1 MDTQNKI
8 IWPGWETGRVIGRG
22 SFGTVYEIRRD
33 VLGDIE
39 RAALKHISIP
49 ASEEEIISLQSEGMD
64 AASITKTFR
73 EQLNDIVNEYKLMR
87 RLNDCPYVVRC
98 DDVQYIQKQD
108 GFGWDIFIKM
118 ELLTPVTRLLGA
130 DTEIAEEKVVALGKD
145 ISRALIRCG
154 EQNILHRDIKI
165 QNIFVSEDGKYKLG
179 DFGIARAKERTSTGT
194 ARVGTYDYMAPEVY
208 FGKRY
213 DKTAD
218 IYSLGMVLYWL
229 LNNRRMPFLPQT
241 EEAPRMQDRENAR
254 MRRLNG
260 EKLPPPA
267 NGSKGLQKIVL
278 KCCAYKPE
286 NRYRDPSDLLNDLLT
301 LTRKPAVKKAA
312 PAKRGRHTD
321 KSNDNYDRLPEL
333 AAKSEDILQPE
344 EIPEPKATR
353 KKRSGWRIVWRIIG
367 VIYLLIAIAV
377 GVIVYQAK
385 HENREEEAWVN
396 TLGHFDNIS
405 ELVDALNAEETA
417 STDDTAKGIFEIG
430 TKENTIICKY
440 CLKSMPE
447 IIAKAQNSDKEN
459 IDLYNQVIVTM
470 PEFKE
475 YLETELNKSFSNV
488 HVDLYLMI
496 DEYSDV
502 VVASV
507 ENGIVTY
514 DLVNNIGTAPV
525 GITPITERPSKNGRV
540 TYESDNNTGIMST
553 PLPAGS
559 KSEANGLLYEV
570 VDDCIVITGYE
581 GNSNSVAIPNRIYG
595 LPVLEIGDH
604 AFSSCK
610 NLVEITIPNS
620 VKTINSSA
628 FIYCI
633 SLKKITIPEGL
644 ETIGNNA
651 FYFCK
656 ALETIILPQ
665 TLKNIGSNA
674 FSWCKSLTNIA
685 IPKSVIHVE
694 DSVFS
699 SCGSLRHIYADPGS
713 YAAEYFADDPRL
725 VITGSQ
731 SPSPA
736 STPDP
741 AEDPN
746 TPHLF
751 IENVTYPKDMPHGSA
766 LEVYGDIY
774 TDKGVI
780 AMVSGYIV
788 DADGNRLVDAAGNVI
803 QSNNFYPYT
812 ETFSLAGTVNAVLK
826 FGELKP
832 GIYTYIVSAIAEND
846 SFSSG
851 SVTLIE
857 HTFEVY

>member
-1 MDTQNKI
+1 M
-8 IWPGWETGRVIGRG
+8 
-22 SFGTVYEIRRD
+22 
-33 VLGDIE
+33 
-39 RAALKHISIP
+39 
-49 ASEEEIISLQSEGMD
+49 
-64 AASITKTFR
+64 
-73 EQLNDIVNEYKLMR
+73 
-87 RLNDCPYVVRC
+87 
-98 DDVQYIQKQD
+98 
-108 GFGWDIFIKM
+108 
-118 ELLTPVTRLLGA
+118 
-130 DTEIAEEKVVALGKD
+130 
-145 ISRALIRCG
+145 IRCG

-385 HENREEEAWVN
+385 HENKEEEVN

-417 STDDTAKGIFEIG
+417 SATEDDTVIGVFEIG

-440 CLKSMPE
+440 CLKGMPE

-459 IDLYNQVIVTM
+459 IDLYNQVIAKM
-470 PEFKE
+470 PEFE
-475 YLETELNKSFSNV
+475 VNLETELNRSFSNV

-507 ENGIVTY
+507 ENGVVTY
-514 DLVNNIGTAPV
+514 DLVNNIGTAPK
-525 GITPITERPSKNGRV
+525 GIAPITEEPDNVKNQA
-540 TYESDNNTGIMST
+540 SAST
-553 PLPAGS
+553 PLPETI
-559 KSEANGLLYEV
+559 KSTTPDGLQYEV
-570 VDDCIVITGYE
+570 VLNNVIITGYSGRSNRVTIPDTIE
-581 GNSNSVAIPNRIYG
+581 NKSVTKIGEHAFHSCEALKAVTLPNSITIIGEEAFAYCSSLTRILIPESVRAISNNAFTGCSELSFITLSQGLYSVGDYAFSNCSSLLNITIPDSVAI
-595 LPVLEIGDH
+595 IGSDI
-604 AFSSCK
+604 FSNC
-610 NLVEITIPNS
+610 T
-620 VKTINSSA
+620 
-628 FIYCI
+628 
-633 SLKKITIPEGL
+633 SLKHIYVKSGSYAERVFAYNSKMVITSSTSSSRP
-644 ETIGNNA
+644 TP
-651 FYFCK
+651 
-656 ALETIILPQ
+656 TSSP
-665 TLKNIGSNA
+665 
-674 FSWCKSLTNIA
+674 
-685 IPKSVIHVE
+685 VE
-694 DSVFS
+694 DS
-699 SCGSLRHIYADPGS
+699 
-713 YAAEYFADDPRL
+713 
-725 VITGSQ
+725 
-731 SPSPA
+731 
-736 STPDP
+736 
-741 AEDPN
+741 N

-780 AMVSGYIV
+780 AMVSG
-788 DADGNRLVDAAGNVI
+788 RLMDTAGNVI
-803 QSNNFYPYT
+803 QGASFYPYT
-812 ETFSLAGTVNAVLK
+812 DTFSLAGTVNAVLK

-832 GIYTYIVSAIAEND
+832 GIYTYIVSALAENE

-851 SVTLIE
+851 SVRLIE
-857 HTFEVY
+857 QTFEVY